1 MPSETLSP
9 HERIDP
15 PARKDSIMSDTSSI
29 FSPQYGSD
37 VIVDLLKALGIEYA
51 AFNPGS
57 SFRGLHDSIVNY
69 GGNHWPE
76 VIECCHEEISVALAH
91 GYAKATGRPMVA
103 IAHDIVGLQ
112 HASMAIF
119 NAWCDRVPVL
129 VLGGTG
135 PMDLTKRRPWIDWI
149 HTALVQ
155 GTLVR
160 DYVKWDDQPHTLAAV
175 PESLIRAY
183 RIAMTEPQGP
193 IYVCYDVDLQE
204 SAITDPIALPEPRH
218 YTPPTPLAASID
230 AVQQAAEWLVEA
242 QRPVIIAD
250 AVGRHPE
257 ATRSLA
263 ELAELLAI
271 PVLDHGARFN
281 IPNTHPLDCTGA
293 EGELLPEAD
302 VVLALDVVDLFRALT
317 HLERHTRTLQP
328 LVSDAA
334 KIIHISLAD
343 FGVRSW
349 ASDYQR
355 LHRVDLPMAAD
366 TSVAIPQ
373 LLAVCRDLMGRASS
387 HTARDAERFARVK
400 AVHEAQRQGWRDR
413 ARQLEGQ
420 TPLAP
425 ATVAAT
431 LWEVIKDRDWRLAAG
446 TLSGW
451 ARRLWEWTEPR
462 HYLGGS
468 GGAGVGY
475 AAGAALGAALA
486 DKGSGR
492 LCIDLQSDGDLLAS
506 TSALWTAA
514 HHQIPLLMVMHN
526 NRSLYNSEE
535 HAEEVARIRGRPIA
549 NKGIGTRLA
558 EPPVDFATVARGF
571 GIYAEGP
578 VEEARA
584 LRPALERALKVVTE
598 EGRAALVDVI
608 AQPR

>member
-1 MPSETLSP
+1 MSNSP
-9 HERIDP
+9 R
-15 PARKDSIMSDTSSI
+15 DSAA
-29 FSPQYGSD
+29 QYGSD
-37 VIVDLLKALGIEYA
+37 VIVDLLKAAGIEYT

-69 GGNHWPE
+69 GGNRQPE
-76 VIECCHEEISVALAH
+76 VITCGHEETSVAMAH

-103 IAHDIVGLQ
+103 IVHDIVGLQ

-175 PESLIRAY
+175 PESFIRAY
-183 RIAMTEPQGP
+183 RTAMTAPQGP
-193 IYVCYDVDLQE
+193 VYLCYDVDLQE
-204 SAITDPIALPEPRH
+204 SPVTESIALPDLRH
-218 YTPPTPLAASID
+218 YACPTPMAANPD
-230 AVQQAAEWLVEA
+230 AVQQAAEWLASAEH
-242 QRPVIIAD
+242 PVIIAD

-257 ATRSLA
+257 AVHALV
-263 ELAELLAI
+263 ELAESLAI

-293 EGELLPEAD
+293 EAELLPRAD

-317 HLERHTRTLQP
+317 RLDRQTRTMQP
-328 LVSDAA
+328 LVSDGA

-343 FGVRSW
+343 FAIRSW

-355 LHRVDLPMAAD
+355 LHRVDLPIAAD
-366 TSVAIPQ
+366 TSVALLQ
-373 LLAVCRDLMGRASS
+373 LVAACRDRLG
-387 HTARDAERFARVK
+387 HTASPPDRLKERFTRLRAK
-400 AVHEAQRQGWRDR
+400 HDGLRQGWQEQ
-413 ARQLEGQ
+413 ARQLAGQ
-420 TPLAP
+420 TPMAP
-425 ATVAAT
+425 AHVAAV
-431 LWEVIKDRDWRLAAG
+431 LWDVIKDREWILTHG
-446 TLSGW
+446 TLQGW
-451 ARRLWEWTEPR
+451 ARRLWEWTDPR
-462 HYLGGS
+462 QYLGGS

-475 AAGAALGAALA
+475 AIGGSLGAALA
-486 DKGSGR
+486 YKGSGR
-492 LCIDLQSDGDLLAS
+492 LCVDLQPDGDLLACS
-506 TSALWTAA
+506 SALWTAA

-535 HAEEVARIRGRPIA
+535 HAAEVARIRGRPVA
-549 NKGIGTRLA
+549 NKGIGTQLGN
-558 EPPVDFATVARGF
+558 PPVDFATVARGF
-571 GIYAEGP
+571 GVYAEGP
-578 VEEARA
+578 VEDARA
-584 LRPALERALKVVTE
+584 LRPTLERALKVVTE
-598 EGRAALVDVI
+598 EGRAALVDVV

>member
-1 MPSETLSP
+1 MP
-9 HERIDP
+9 
-15 PARKDSIMSDTSSI
+15 DTPWISSA
-29 FSPQYGSD
+29 QYGSD
-37 VIVDLLKALGIEYA
+37 VIVDLLKALGIAYT

-69 GGNHWPE
+69 GGNRQPE
-76 VIECCHEEISVALAH
+76 VIECGHEEVSVAIAH

-103 IAHDIVGLQ
+103 IAHDVVGLQ

-155 GTLVR
+155 GNLVR

-175 PESLIRAY
+175 PESLLRAY
-183 RIAMTEPQGP
+183 RTAMTEPQGP
-193 IYVCYDVDLQE
+193 VYVCYDVDLQE
-204 SAITDPIALPEPRH
+204 SPIAEPIPLPDPQH
-218 YTPPTPLAASID
+218 YLPPTSLAASPD
-230 AVQQAAEWLVEA
+230 AVQRAAEWLVRAEH
-242 QRPVIIAD
+242 PVIIAD
-250 AVGRHPE
+250 AVGRHPD
-257 ATRSLA
+257 AIRSLI

-271 PVLDHGARFN
+271 PVLDQGARFN
-281 IPNTHPLDCTGA
+281 IPNTHALDCTGA
-293 EGELLPEAD
+293 EAELLARAD
-302 VVLALDVVDLFRALT
+302 VVLALDVVDLFRTLT
-317 HLERHTRTLQP
+317 HLERQTRTLQP

-334 KIIHISLAD
+334 KIMHISLGD
-343 FGVRSW
+343 FAVRSW
-349 ASDYQR
+349 TGDYQR

-366 TSVAIPQ
+366 TAVAIPQ
-373 LLAVCRDLMGRASS
+373 LVAACRDLMGRATS
-387 HTARDAERFARVK
+387 HTAPIAERFARLK
-400 AVHEAQRQGWRDR
+400 ARHEAQRQGWRDR
-413 ARQLEGQ
+413 LPQLAGQ
-420 TPLAP
+420 TPMAP

-431 LWEVIKDRDWRLAAG
+431 LWEVIKDRDWRLVHG
-446 TLSGW
+446 TLQGW

-462 HYLGGS
+462 QYLGGS

-475 AAGAALGAALA
+475 AVGASLGAALA

-492 LCIDLQSDGDLLAS
+492 LCIDLQPDGDLLAC

-535 HAEEVARIRGRPIA
+535 HGEQVARIRGRPVA
-549 NKGIGTRLA
+549 NAGIGTRLDA
-558 EPPVDFATVARGF
+558 PPVDFATVARGF

-578 VEEARA
+578 VEDAHA
-584 LRPALERALKVVTE
+584 LRPALERALKVVAE
-598 EGRAALVDVI
+598 EGRAALVDVV

>member
-1 MPSETLSP
+1 MSNSP
-9 HERIDP
+9 R
-15 PARKDSIMSDTSSI
+15 DSAA
-29 FSPQYGSD
+29 QYGSD
-37 VIVDLLKALGIEYA
+37 VIVDLLKAAGIEYT

-69 GGNHWPE
+69 GGNRQPE
-76 VIECCHEEISVALAH
+76 VITCGHEETSVAMAH

-103 IAHDIVGLQ
+103 IVHDIVGLQ

-175 PESLIRAY
+175 PESFIRAY
-183 RIAMTEPQGP
+183 RTAMTAPQGP
-193 IYVCYDVDLQE
+193 VYLCYDVDLQE
-204 SAITDPIALPEPRH
+204 SPVTESIALPDLRH
-218 YTPPTPLAASID
+218 YACPTPMAANPD
-230 AVQQAAEWLVEA
+230 AVQQAAEWLASAEH
-242 QRPVIIAD
+242 PVIIAD

-257 ATRSLA
+257 AVHALV

-293 EGELLPEAD
+293 EAELLPPAD

-317 HLERHTRTLQP
+317 RLDRQTRTMQP
-328 LVSDAA
+328 LVSDGA

-343 FGVRSW
+343 FAIRSW

-355 LHRVDLPMAAD
+355 LHRVDLPIAAD
-366 TSVAIPQ
+366 TSVALLQ
-373 LLAVCRDLMGRASS
+373 LVAACRDRLG
-387 HTARDAERFARVK
+387 HTASPPDRLKERFTRLRAK
-400 AVHEAQRQGWRDR
+400 HDGLRQGWQEQ
-413 ARQLEGQ
+413 ARQLAGQ
-420 TPLAP
+420 TPMAP
-425 ATVAAT
+425 AHVAAV
-431 LWEVIKDRDWRLAAG
+431 LWDVIKDREWILTHG
-446 TLSGW
+446 TLQGW
-451 ARRLWEWTEPR
+451 ARRLWEWTDPR
-462 HYLGGS
+462 QYLGGS

-475 AAGAALGAALA
+475 AIGGSLGAALA
-486 DKGSGR
+486 YKGSGR
-492 LCIDLQSDGDLLAS
+492 LCVDLQPDGDLLACS
-506 TSALWTAA
+506 SALWTAA

-535 HAEEVARIRGRPIA
+535 HAAEVARIRGRPVA
-549 NKGIGTRLA
+549 NKGIGTQLGN
-558 EPPVDFATVARGF
+558 PPVDFATVARGF
-571 GIYAEGP
+571 GVYAEGP
-578 VEEARA
+578 VEDARA
-584 LRPALERALKVVTE
+584 LRPTLERALKVVTE
-598 EGRAALVDVI
+598 EGRAALVDVV

>member
-1 MPSETLSP
+1 
-9 HERIDP
+9 
-15 PARKDSIMSDTSSI
+15 MSDTSSI
-29 FSPQYGSD
+29 SSPQYGSD
-37 VIVDLLKALGIEYA
+37 LIVDLLKALGIEYA

-69 GGNHWPE
+69 GGNHRPA

-91 GYAKATGRPMVA
+91 GYAKATGRPMAA

-175 PESLIRAY
+175 PESLLRAY

-193 IYVCYDVDLQE
+193 VYVCYDVDLQE
-204 SAITDPIALPEPRH
+204 NAITVPIALPEPKH
-218 YTPPTPLAASID
+218 YAPPTPLAASTD
-230 AVQQAAEWLVEA
+230 AVQQAAEWLLQA
-242 QRPVIIAD
+242 QRPVIVAD

-257 ATRSLA
+257 ATRSLV

-293 EGELLPEAD
+293 EAELLPEAD

-317 HLERHTRTLQP
+317 HLERQTRTLQP

-334 KIIHISLAD
+334 QIIHISLAD
-343 FGVRSW
+343 FATRSW

-366 TSVAIPQ
+366 TAVAIPQ
-373 LLAVCRDLMGRASS
+373 LLAACRDRIGRASL
-387 HTARDAERFARVK
+387 HTERYAERFARLN
-400 AVHEAQRQGWRDR
+400 AVHEAQRQRWRDR
-413 ARQLEGQ
+413 ARHLEGQ
-420 TPLAP
+420 PQLAP

-431 LWEVIKDRDWRLAAG
+431 LWEVIKDRDWRLVAG
-446 TLSGW
+446 TLNGW

-475 AAGAALGAALA
+475 AAGAALGASLA

-492 LCIDLQSDGDLLAS
+492 LCIDLQSDGDLLAC

-549 NKGIGTRLA
+549 NKGIGTRLD

-578 VEEARA
+578 VEDART
-584 LRPALERALKVVTE
+584 LRPALERALKVVAE
-598 EGRAALVDVI
+598 EGRAALVDVV